1 MALVSPGVQVSVV
14 DESFYTPAEPGT
26 VPVIFCATA
35 QDKTNA
41 SGSGTAAG
49 TLAQNA
55 GKPYLMT
62 SQRDLA
68 ETFGDPIFQID
79 ANNNP
84 IHGSELNEYGLQA
97 AYSFLG
103 VSNRAWIVRAP
114 IDLGSLE
121 PRASVP
127 TADPVDGTYWL
138 DTSSSLFGIQEW
150 NNAAIAINGGQTFT
164 NKIPKVITSTT
175 QTEDA
180 TDDNG
185 RVVKRPLASIGEIGD
200 YAVVAVTTLNTFWYR
215 NTAGEWV
222 QLGSDAWR
230 KSWPTVSGTS
240 SAAPAAGSFTINGS
254 PVSFTAAS
262 NMTDVATQV
271 TAAAPLGFTAG
282 VVNGKLA
289 IFSDGAVS

>member
-41 SGSGTAAG
+41 SGSGTAQG

-103 VSNRAWIVRAP
+103 VSNDAFDDIAP
-114 IDLGSLE
+114 IDLGS
-121 PRASVP
+121 
-127 TADPVDGTYWL
+127 
-138 DTSSSLFGIQEW
+138 
-150 NNAAIAINGGQTFT
+150 
-164 NKIPKVITSTT
+164 
-175 QTEDA
+175 
-180 TDDNG
+180 
-185 RVVKRPLASIGEIGD
+185 
-200 YAVVAVTTLNTFWYR
+200 
-215 NTAGEWV
+215 
-222 QLGSDAWR
+222 
-230 KSWPTVSGTS
+230 
-240 SAAPAAGSFTINGS
+240 
-254 PVSFTAAS
+254 
-262 NMTDVATQV
+262 
-271 TAAAPLGFTAG
+271 
-282 VVNGKLA
+282 
-289 IFSDGAVS
+289 